1 MGWIDFIA
9 EQWLLVGL
17 FIALIIAFVTLE
29 SKKGGKTI
37 SYHEVSRLLN
47 SEEAI
52 LLDVRDA
59 ADYKAGHVIGAVN
72 IPHISLATRIDE
84 LNAYKDKQIIVA
96 DKIGQ
101 HAGYV
106 GKTLREKGFDTLRL
120 QGGMSE
126 WVAQNLPVVKAGKSK
141 NSSKSSSKNKGKK
154 S

>member
-1 MGWIDFIA
+1 MSWIDFVA

-17 FIALIIAFVTLE
+17 LIALVIAFVTLE
-29 SKKGGKTI
+29 SKKGGKTV

-47 SEEAI
+47 SETAI

-59 ADYKAGHVIGAVN
+59 SDYKAGHIIGAVN
-72 IPHISLATRIDE
+72 IPHISLVTRIDE
-84 LNAYKDKQIIVA
+84 LNAHKDKQIIVA

-106 GKTLREKGFDTLRL
+106 GKTLREKGFDTVRL

-141 NSSKSSSKNKGKK
+141 SSGKNKGKK